1 MLVVSLLAL
10 ACCSVEA
17 ADALVGLPSLWPESQ
32 QFSQDDEVL
41 HVLVVAGTVTTG
53 GARLVQQALVA
64 LPEPR
69 AVVAFGVC
77 TISGGPY
84 WDSYSVVP
92 GIGELV
98 PVDVFVPGCP
108 PHPQD
113 LRVALDQ
120 LADRAWPTG
129 AHPANGLQW

>member
-1 MLVVSLLAL
+1 M

-17 ADALVGLPSLWPESQ
+17 ADALAGLPSLWPESQ
-32 QFSQDDEVL
+32 QFGPDDEVL
-41 HVLVVAGTVTTG
+41 RVLVVAGTVTTG
-53 GARLVQQALVA
+53 AARLVQEALAA

-113 LRVALDQ
+113 LHAALDQ
-120 LADRAWPTG
+120 LANRAWQTD